1 MDPIRSSAATSVRRA
16 GGAGATTGTGVCRVT
31 SASAVSIHMSD
42 SLATSH
48 RSLSAEER
56 TSQMTSD
63 AQDTYQAS
71 HNTRQPASAPMASQ
85 HSPASR
91 PRYSARRVVCGLWWG
106 LGTVLGAISAL
117 INLTGSHFLQFL
129 GAAAITALI
138 GWYDY
143 RIWTFKAKWLMFL
156 IIF

>member
-1 MDPIRSSAATSVRRA
+1 
-16 GGAGATTGTGVCRVT
+16 
-31 SASAVSIHMSD
+31 MSD

-91 PRYSARRVVCGLWWG
+91 PRYSQHHGFKKVVVADLGFCCERV
-106 LGTVLGAISAL
+106 
-117 INLTGSHFLQFL
+117 
-129 GAAAITALI
+129 
-138 GWYDY
+138 
-143 RIWTFKAKWLMFL
+143 
-156 IIF
+156 

>member
-1 MDPIRSSAATSVRRA
+1 MDPIKSSAATSVRRA
-16 GGAGATTGTGVCRVT
+16 GGAGVTAGTGVCRVT
-31 SASAVSIHMSD
+31 SASAVSTHMSD

-56 TSQMTSD
+56 TSQMTND
-63 AQDTYQAS
+63 AQHTHQAS
-71 HNTRQPASAPMASQ
+71 RNTRQPASAGAAQ
-85 HSPASR
+85 N
-91 PRYSARRVVCGLWWG
+91 SARRVVCGLWWG
-106 LGTVLGAISAL
+106 LGTILGAISAL
-117 INLTGSHFLQFL
+117 IGLTDSHFLQFL